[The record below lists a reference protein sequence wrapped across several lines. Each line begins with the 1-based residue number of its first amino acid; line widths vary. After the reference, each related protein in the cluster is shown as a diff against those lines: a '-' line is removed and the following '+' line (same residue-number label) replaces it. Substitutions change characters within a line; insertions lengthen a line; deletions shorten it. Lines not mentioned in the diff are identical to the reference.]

1 MSIAHN
7 HLIQRL
13 PRADRARLFDRCVE
27 IDLVIGQVLA
37 EPGLRARY
45 VYFPISGF
53 ISLIAA
59 SEGNAG
65 VEVGMAGR
73 EGMLG
78 AELVLGGRSS
88 IFHAVVQG
96 SGLSWRIGADA
107 FRRELA
113 ESEALQRML
122 GRYLQLHMAQLAT
135 SVVCQRFHAIGPRLA
150 RWLLMTQDRVD
161 APQFAITHEFMAYML
176 GVRRAGV
183 TVAAGELHR
192 LGLIDYRR
200 GACTVVDRDGLEAEA
215 CSCYA
220 SDRKAYRDLVM

>member
-1 MSIAHN
+1 MPIARN
-7 HLIQRL
+7 ELIQRL
-13 PRADRARLFDRCVE
+13 PRAGRARLLEQCVE
-27 IDLVIGQVLA
+27 VELTMGQVVA
-37 EPGLRARY
+37 EPGQRIRH
-45 VYFPISGF
+45 VYFPIASF

-59 SEGNAG
+59 SEGNGG
-65 VEVGMAGR
+65 VEVGMSGR

-96 SGLSWRIGADA
+96 PGSAWRIGADG
-107 FRRELA
+107 FRRELDG
-113 ESEALQRML
+113 SEDLQRVL
-122 GRYLQLHMAQLAT
+122 RRYLQLHIAQMATA
-135 SVVCQRFHAIGPRLA
+135 VVCQRFHALGPRLA

-161 APQFAITHEFMAYML
+161 ATEFAITHEFMAYML

-183 TVAAGELHR
+183 TVAAGELQR

-200 GACTVVDRDGLEAEA
+200 GKCTVVDRDGLEAAA

-220 SDRKAYRDLVM
+220 SDRKAYRDLLK